1 MLSCVKEGQRLYLTA
16 WNFNTCR
23 VLGCLADI
31 VENNGGKVAPF
42 RRVMANNRQYE
53 PDAEPISIYGQGY
66 IRFNLDG
73 VQYYWQIDDNPFFE
87 HYYTKVRI
95 ADGKVPR
102 GNQVYLDEFSRKEW
116 MYDCLFKT
124 ASDAD
129 IHEIA
134 NLALNALI
142 NAPFSKVEP
151 ERETRRVR
159 VPYVEVVE
167 EKPMVYVD
175 ADLGVK

>member
-1 MLSCVKEGQRLYLTA
+1 MFIFKDGQRAFLTA

-23 VLGCLADI
+23 MLGEIAKI
-31 VENNGGKVAPF
+31 VESKGGKVAEYPH
-42 RRVMANNRQYE
+42 VLAKNREYE
-53 PDAEPISIYGQGY
+53 PDAEPVRIYGRGY

-87 HYYTKVRI
+87 HWYTKVRI
-95 ADGKVPR
+95 VDGKIPR

-129 IHEIA
+129 IQEIA

-159 VPYVEVVE
+159 VPYVEVVTE
-167 EKPMVYVD
+167 HPMVYVD
-175 ADLGVK
+175 AEV